1 MMIAEFLSVG
11 SCLPENEQGDTAS
24 LLVDGKI
31 MVDTGWFAL
40 RNLMRAGAQAKDVKA
55 LFFTHMHQDHYL
67 GLPQLLFYLMNSGV
81 GFDHLKI
88 YGPEGVEEVVAQALT
103 FGGYERYYSYFK
115 RPEVQV
121 MQAGDVVRMDGVEV
135 TCVVSQHAI
144 ESRGYRFT
152 NVQTGE
158 SFAYS
163 GDTAPFDGFG
173 EFAKG
178 CKVVIHEASFD
189 VRETP
194 KDNPYC
200 HASCMDAARMAVIA
214 GAQTLYMVHARGE
227 TAEATVEKAKTIFA
241 DPRRPV
247 NGERFEF

>member
-1 MMIAEFLSVG
+1 MITEFLSVG
-11 SCLPENEQGDTAS
+11 SCLPEFEQGDTAS
-24 LLVDGKI
+24 LLVERKI
-31 MVDTGWFAL
+31 MVDTGWFSV
-40 RNLMRAGAQAKDVKA
+40 RNLLRANAAPKEVRA

-88 YGPEGVEEVVAQALT
+88 YGPEGVEEIVAQALT
-103 FGGYERYYSYFK
+103 FGGYERHYSYYA
-115 RPEVQV
+115 RPEVHV
-121 MQAGDVVRMDGVEV
+121 MQEGEVVRVDDIEVRCVE
-135 TCVVSQHAI
+135 SHHAI
-144 ESRGYRFT
+144 EGRSYRFT
-152 NVQTGE
+152 DTKTGG

-200 HASCMDAARMAVIA
+200 HSSCMDAARMAMIA
-214 GAQTLYMVHARGE
+214 GAQTLYMVHAREE
-227 TAEATVEKAKTIFA
+227 TREATVEKAKTLIA
-241 DPRRPV
+241 DPRRPH
-247 NGERFEF
+247 NGDTFEV

>member
-1 MMIAEFLSVG
+1 MIAEFLSVG
-11 SCLPENEQGDTAS
+11 SCLPENDQGDTVS
-24 LLVDGKI
+24 LLVEGKI

-40 RNLMRAGAQAKDVKA
+40 RNLMRAKVQPQDVRA

-67 GLPQLLFYLMNSGV
+67 GLPQLLFYLMNAGH

-88 YGPEGVEEVVAQALT
+88 YGPEGVEDVVAQALT
-103 FGGYERYYSYFK
+103 FGGYERHYSHFA
-115 RPEVQV
+115 RPEVHV
-121 MQAGDVVRMDGVEV
+121 MQEGEVISVDGVEV
-135 TCVVSQHAI
+135 RCVESHHAI
-144 ESRGYRFT
+144 EGRSYRFT
-152 NVQTGE
+152 DPATGG

-163 GDTAPFDGFG
+163 GDTAPYDGFG

-194 KDNPYC
+194 ADNPYC
-200 HASCMDAARMAVIA
+200 HSSCTDAARMAVLA
-214 GAQTLYMVHARGE
+214 GAETLYMVHTGE
-227 TAEATVEKAKTIFA
+227 KTREATIEKAKTIFA

-247 NGERFEF
+247 NGDTFEF

>member
-1 MMIAEFLSVG
+1 MVTEFLSVG
-11 SCLPENEQGDTAS
+11 SCLPENEHGDTAS

-40 RNLMRAGAQAKDVKA
+40 RNLMRAGAKAQDVKT

-67 GLPQLLFYLMNSGV
+67 GLPQLLFYLMNAGY

-88 YGPEGVEEVVAQALT
+88 YGPEGVEDIVAQALT
-103 FGGYERYYSYFK
+103 FGGYERHYSHFK
-115 RPEVQV
+115 RPEVHV
-121 MQAGDVVRMDGVEV
+121 MQDGDAVSVDGIEV
-135 TCVVSQHAI
+135 KCVVSRHAI
-144 ESRGYRFT
+144 ESRSYRFT
-152 NVQTGE
+152 NPETGG

-194 KDNPYC
+194 EDNPYC
-200 HASCMDAARMAVIA
+200 HSSCMDAARMAAMA
-214 GAQTLYMVHARGE
+214 GAETLYMVHASER
-227 TAEATVEKAKTIFA
+227 TREATVEKAKTVFA

-247 NGERFEF
+247 NGDRFEF